1 MEKAEI
7 RKLIADAWR
16 QAGLA
21 GRAGRWRSSGPE
33 VAWLLKIEG
42 DWLGRIGVVM
52 DASVGTPGEAPSPDD
67 YPLRMFAENLCSID
81 GLEFLHALNPEIE
94 MDDAVRATALSEGAR
109 GVAEFVIDHGTFDS
123 LRSVYLAG
131 HLDSHSIRK
140 DLRERLEASRL

>member
-1 MEKAEI
+1 M
-7 RKLIADAWR
+7 RKLIVGAWR

-33 VAWLLKIEG
+33 VAWLLQIEG

-52 DASVGTPGEAPSPDD
+52 DASVRSPGEAPSPDD
-67 YPLRMFAENLCSID
+67 YPLRMFAEHLRSID
-81 GLEFLHALNPEIE
+81 GLEFAHALNPEIQ
-94 MDDAVRATALSEGAR
+94 MDDAVRAIALSEGAR

-123 LRSVYLAG
+123 LRSSYLAG
-131 HLDSHSIRK
+131 VLDSHSIRK